1 MQKTFSVIVVSVLS
15 LSACSTNK
23 PTTVYKNAKSEI
35 GSEIRN
41 PKPEI
46 CQRYQQHVDY
56 TMNVDFDDAKNQY
69 TGTTHL
75 VYTNNSPDALNKAF
89 FHLYP
94 NAFQPGSA
102 MDVRSLNIEDP
113 DPRVGSRIS
122 KLKPDEIGYLNVTNL
137 KLNGKSCIT
146 KVDGTILEVIL
157 PEKIAPNSSV
167 TFDFSFSGQ
176 ESIQIRRSGRN
187 NAEGVD
193 YSMSQWYP
201 KLCEY
206 DEQGWHSNPYIA
218 REFYGVWGDFDV
230 NIKID
235 PKFTLFGSGILQN
248 PNEIGKGYAPEVKL
262 QMNKK
267 INWHF
272 NAKKVHDF
280 MWAADSNYK
289 HVTQKADDGTLMH
302 FFYIPSD
309 KTKAWEQLPDIM
321 AKVFAIARDRYG
333 KYPYTDFSFVQGGD
347 GGMEYPMSTLI
358 TGERPLNSL
367 VGVAAHE
374 MMHSWYQGVLATNE
388 SLYPWMD
395 EGFTTFAESYIQN
408 VLKEMKLMGDAKPVA
423 DPMKKNV
430 ENYCRFAVSGKEE
443 ALSTHADHYNTNTAY
458 GVGSYTKGS
467 VFLQQIKYIV
477 GEENFNKGMLKY
489 FDEWQF
495 RHPNANDFIRVQE
508 KNADIKLDWFRE
520 YFVNTTKTI
529 DYAVGDV
536 KDDNGKTKIELKRI
550 SLMIMPIDVTVTY
563 TDGKKELFY
572 IPLDLMRGE
581 KPIEDAKIPRT
592 LLPDWT
598 WTFPTYSFSVPK
610 NLTTIKSIEIDASG
624 RMADVNRAN
633 NVFSK

>member
-1 MQKTFSVIVVSVLS
+1 MKKIISGIFVSILFFT
-15 LSACSTNK
+15 ACTTNK
-23 PTTVYKNAKSEI
+23 TAATNSQQQSANSKQQ
-35 GSEIRN
+35 
-41 PKPEI
+41 I

-56 TMNVDFDDAKNQY
+56 TMNVDFDDTKNQY

-122 KLKPDEIGYLNVTNL
+122 KLKPDEIGYLNVINL
-137 KLNGKSCIT
+137 KLNGKSCAT
-146 KVDGTILEVIL
+146 KVEGTILEVTL

-167 TFDFSFSGQ
+167 SFDFSFSGQ
-176 ESIQIRRSGRN
+176 VPIQIRRSGRN
-187 NAEGVD
+187 NAEGVA

-206 DEQGWHSNPYIA
+206 DEQGWHSNPYVA

-230 NIKID
+230 KINID
-235 PKFTLFGSGILQN
+235 SKFTLFGSGILQN
-248 PNEIGKGYAPEVKL
+248 ANQIGKGYAVDPANSGLTNRSMLKKL
-262 QMNKK
+262 T
-267 INWHF
+267 WHF
-272 NAKKVHDF
+272 NGKKIHDF
-280 MWAADSNYK
+280 MWAADPFYK

-302 FFYIPSD
+302 FFYIPSE
-309 KTKAWEQLPDIM
+309 KTKAWDQMPAIM

-358 TGERPLNSL
+358 TGERPINSL
-367 VGVAAHE
+367 VGVAVHE

-395 EGFTTFAESYIQN
+395 EGFTTFAESNIQN

-423 DPMKKNV
+423 DPMKRNV
-430 ENYCRFAVSGKEE
+430 ESYCRFALSGKEE
-443 ALSTHADHYNTNTAY
+443 ALSTHADHYNTNGAY
-458 GVGSYTKGS
+458 GAGSYTKGS

-489 FDEWQF
+489 FYEWQF

-508 KNADIKLDWFRE
+508 KNSDIKLDWFRE

-529 DYAVGDV
+529 DYAVGNV
-536 KDDNGKTKIELKRI
+536 SEDNGTTKVELKRNG
-550 SLMIMPIDVTVTY
+550 LMIMPIDVTVTY

-572 IPLDLMRGE
+572 VPLDLMRGE
-581 KPIEDAKIPRT
+581 KPIEDTKIPRT

-610 NLTTIKSIEIDASG
+610 NFTNIKSIEIDASG

-633 NVFSK
+633 NVYSK